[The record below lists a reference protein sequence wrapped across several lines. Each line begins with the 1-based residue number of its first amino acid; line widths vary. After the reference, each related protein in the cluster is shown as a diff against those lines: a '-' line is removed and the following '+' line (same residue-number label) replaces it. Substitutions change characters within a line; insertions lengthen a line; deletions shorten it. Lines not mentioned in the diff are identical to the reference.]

1 MPEATVAVYRGDFTF
16 DLEALDAVILAHWP
30 ARRYIE
36 IHAGRRAETLAGQ
49 YQVTSDDGT
58 PLQVDVVRK
67 GTALYVSASD
77 SALAADFIAAVT
89 TLPGFP
95 DDGSAI
101 VAEWTDDIIPL
112 RRQTPASELLD
123 RLD

>member
-1 MPEATVAVYRGDFTF
+1 MAT
-16 DLEALDAVILAHWP
+16 
-30 ARRYIE
+30 
-36 IHAGRRAETLAGQ
+36 
-49 YQVTSDDGT
+49 DGT

-67 GTALYVSASD
+67 GTALYVSATD

-89 TLPGFP
+89 TLPGFA

-101 VAEWTDDIIPL
+101 VAEWTGDIITL
-112 RRQTPASELLD
+112 RPRAPASELLA

>member
-1 MPEATVAVYRGDFTF
+1 MPEATVAVYRGEFTF
-16 DLEALDAVILAHWP
+16 DLEALDAVILARWP
-30 ARRYIE
+30 ARRYVE
-36 IHAGRRAETLAGQ
+36 IRAGRRAETLAGQ
-49 YQVTSDDGT
+49 YQVMGDDGT
-58 PLQVDVVRK
+58 PLQVDVERTGK
-67 GTALYVSASD
+67 ALDLSASD

-101 VAEWTDDIIPL
+101 VAEWTDDIIAL
-112 RRQTPASELLD
+112 RPQTPASELLA